1 MEKSRAHIN
10 ELGDGPHLGI
20 VLDDSTLGE
29 EGDFG
34 GMDTGLLAKHALN
47 GLWRWSMVRPDE

>member
-20 VLDDSTLGE
+20 VLDDSALGE

-34 GMDTGLLAKHALN
+34 GMDTGLLTKHALD
-47 GLWRWSMVRPDE
+47 GL